1 MPLQASAYRCV
12 LRGHVYGC
20 LASCGVGVLQV
31 CGATGLVSP
40 RAQPQEQART
50 AHYQVCLSPPCHV
63 AHYRLPQ
70 HAFLRCT
77 YPLTIASAVAI
88 ELAKHGVFFFF
99 FFGLVRTSWF
109 GGVTVMRSVRC
120 RTWLWFRYPL
130 GAKCFTATCTRLT
143 LHMHARPHMPNNGCR
158 CALAHRAAQQRGGV
172 LQAVELFLP
181 RRKEPAGPPRGTHGG
196 WADESWRP
204 YVSFSGPYTDI
215 VIFIV
220 FCGCI
225 VHRTVFCHDGD
236 GILTYDWGRTADV
249 LPLLP
254 RFLCVW
260 SEVCYPG
267 GYLSLPQ

>member
-1 MPLQASAYRCV
+1 M
-12 LRGHVYGC
+12 
-20 LASCGVGVLQV
+20 QV

-50 AHYQVCLSPPCHV
+50 AHHQVCLSPPCHV

-220 FCGCI
+220 FAGASCS
-225 VHRTVFCHDGD
+225 
-236 GILTYDWGRTADV
+236 V
-249 LPLLP
+249 LCFATMCWHFDARLGSCRNCAASPASVALRLVGSLLP
-254 RFLCVW
+254 WRVPLFTAVDACALHCA
-260 SEVCYPG
+260 CHTQ
-267 GYLSLPQ
+267 L